1 MPWRQLGISRCME
14 ASTARKP
21 PILVVDDDAG
31 LLASI
36 HAVLVG
42 AGFQEPI
49 LLSEGTKALNTIA
62 QGEFRLVLL
71 DLMMPDADGMTLLRE
86 IKTQHPHLECI
97 VFTAM
102 DDVETAIQAVRYGAY
117 DYLVKGQNNER
128 LVITISRA
136 LERFALRQER
146 RLLSGRS
153 SFQDLRHPEAFADF
167 IARDPSMALVFRQAE
182 AVAPTDYSV
191 VITGESGTGKEML
204 ARALHRLSNR
214 AEAPFIAVNMAAFNR
229 GLFEDEFFGHIR
241 GAYTHAVSAKKGF
254 LEEAQGGTLFL
265 DEITELDLALQGKLL
280 RVIEEKE
287 LYRLG
292 STRLRNI
299 DVRFIAATNRD
310 IHQEIGAG
318 RFRADLF
325 YRLNTCNITLPPLRS
340 RPQDIIPLAE
350 HFLRTHA
357 SRLGK
362 SIRRLSA
369 ELKTCLQAHTYPGNI
384 RELQNIIAAAAL
396 VEEGDRLGLAAAA
409 AGLPVPADS
418 VEEGTEPLL
427 SLAELERRHI
437 RRVLNACRGDRA
449 KAAGILGINPSTIY
463 RKIKRLGL

>member
-1 MPWRQLGISRCME
+1 MG
-14 ASTARKP
+14 AATDNKA
-21 PILVVDDDAG
+21 PILVVDDDDG

-42 AGFQEPI
+42 AGFPEPKLI
-49 LLSEGTKALNTIA
+49 SEGAKTLETIA
-62 QGEFRLVLL
+62 CGHFRLVLL
-71 DLMMPDADGMTLLRE
+71 DLMMPDADGMALLRE
-86 IKTQHPHLECI
+86 IKAQHPHIECI
-97 VFTAM
+97 VFTAR

-128 LVITISRA
+128 LIITISRA

-146 RLLSGRS
+146 RLLSRRS
-153 SFQDLRHPEAFADF
+153 SFRDLKHPEAFADCV
-167 IARDPSMALVFRQAE
+167 AVDPSMAVVFRQAE

-214 AEAPFIAVNMAAFNR
+214 SQASFIAVNMAAFNR
-229 GLFEDEFFGHIR
+229 GLFEDDFFGHTR

-292 STRLRNI
+292 STRLRHI

-310 IHQEIGAG
+310 IHQEIDAG

-340 RPQDIIPLAE
+340 RPRDIIPLAE
-350 HFLRTHA
+350 HFLQIHA
-357 SRLGK
+357 ARLGK
-362 SIRRLSA
+362 SIRGLNTD
-369 ELKTCLQAHTYPGNI
+369 LKARLQAHAFPGNV
-384 RELQNIIAAAAL
+384 RELQNIIAAAVLA
-396 VEEGDRLGLAAAA
+396 EESDRLGLKSVATA
-409 AGLPVPADS
+409 LPAPPHPNKQDD
-418 VEEGTEPLL
+418 EPLL

-437 RRVLNACRGDRA
+437 RRVLDACRGDRA
-449 KAAGILGINPSTIY
+449 KAAKILAINPSTVY
-463 RKIKRLGL
+463 RKIKRLGI

>member
-1 MPWRQLGISRCME
+1 MVAP
-14 ASTARKP
+14 TAKKT
-21 PILVVDDDAG
+21 PILVVDDDPG
-31 LLASI
+31 LLTSI

-42 AGFQEPI
+42 AGFQEPMLI
-49 LLSEGTKALNTIA
+49 AEGAKTLETIA
-62 QGEFRLVLL
+62 QGDFRLVLL
-71 DLMMPDADGMTLLRE
+71 DLMMPDADGMALLRE
-86 IKTQHPHLECI
+86 IKGRHPHIECI

-136 LERFALRQER
+136 LERFALHQER

-153 SFQDLRHPEAFADF
+153 SFQDLKHPEAFGDF
-167 IARDPSMALVFRQAE
+167 IAADPSMAVVFRQTE

-191 VITGESGTGKEML
+191 VVTGESGTGKEML

-299 DVRFIAATNRD
+299 DVRFIAASNRD
-310 IHQEIGAG
+310 IHQEIDAR

-325 YRLNTCNITLPPLRS
+325 YRLNTCNIMLPPLRA

-350 HFLRTHA
+350 HFLHMHA

-362 SIRRLSA
+362 SIRGLSA
-369 ELKTCLQAHTYPGNI
+369 ALEARLQNYAFPGNI
-384 RELQNIIAAAAL
+384 RELQNIIAAAVL
-396 VEEGDRLGLAAAA
+396 VEESDRLELASVA
-409 AGLPVPADS
+409 AGLPAPTDTA
-418 VEEGTEPLL
+418 EETAEALV

-437 RRVLNACRGDRA
+437 RRVLAACRGDRT
-449 KAAGILGINPSTIY
+449 KAAEILGVNPSTVY

>member
-1 MPWRQLGISRCME
+1 ME
-14 ASTARKP
+14 ALTAEKSS
-21 PILVVDDDAG
+21 ILVVDDDTG

-42 AGFQEPI
+42 AGFQEPM
-49 LLSEGTKALNTIA
+49 LLSEGARTLETIA
-62 QGEFRLVLL
+62 RGSFRLVLL
-71 DLMMPDADGMTLLRE
+71 DLMMPDADGMALLRE
-86 IKTQHPHLECI
+86 IKAQHPHLECI

-128 LVITISRA
+128 LIITINRA

-146 RLLSGRS
+146 RLLSRRS
-153 SFQDLRHPEAFADF
+153 SFRDLKHPEAFADF
-167 IARDPSMALVFRQAE
+167 VAADPSMAVVFRQAE

-204 ARALHRLSNR
+204 ARVLHRLSNR
-214 AEAPFIAVNMAAFNR
+214 SAAPFIAVNMAAFNR

-310 IHQEIGAG
+310 IHQEIDTGG
-318 RFRADLF
+318 FRADLF

-340 RPQDIIPLAE
+340 RPRDIIPLAE
-350 HFLRTHA
+350 HFLQIHA
-357 SRLGK
+357 ARLGK
-362 SIRRLSA
+362 SIKGLGTDLKARL
-369 ELKTCLQAHTYPGNI
+369 QGHGYPGNI
-384 RELQNIIAAAAL
+384 RELQNIIAAAVL
-396 VEEGDRLGLAAAA
+396 VEESDRLGLASVATALPAMDPTVAAD
-409 AGLPVPADS
+409 G
-418 VEEGTEPLL
+418 EPLL

-437 RRVLNACRGDRA
+437 RRVLDACQGDRA
-449 KAAGILGINPSTIY
+449 KAAEILEVNPSTVY

>member
-1 MPWRQLGISRCME
+1 MG
-14 ASTARKP
+14 AATDDKA
-21 PILVVDDDAG
+21 PILVVDDDVG
-31 LLASI
+31 MLASI

-42 AGFQEPI
+42 AGFPEPKLI
-49 LLSEGTKALNTIA
+49 SEGAKTLETIA
-62 QGEFRLVLL
+62 CGHFRLVLL
-71 DLMMPDADGMTLLRE
+71 DLMMPDADGMALLRE
-86 IKTQHPHLECI
+86 IKAQHPHIECI
-97 VFTAM
+97 VFTAR

-128 LVITISRA
+128 LIITISRA

-146 RLLSGRS
+146 RLLSRRS
-153 SFQDLRHPEAFADF
+153 SFRDLKHPEAFADCV
-167 IARDPSMALVFRQAE
+167 AVDPSMAVVFRQAE

-214 AEAPFIAVNMAAFNR
+214 SQASFIAVNMAAFNR
-229 GLFEDEFFGHIR
+229 GLFEDEFFGHTR
-241 GAYTHAVSAKKGF
+241 GAYTHAVIAKKGF

-292 STRLRNI
+292 STRLRHI

-310 IHQEIGAG
+310 IHQEIDAG

-340 RPQDIIPLAE
+340 RPRDIIPWL
-350 HFLRTHA
+350 
-357 SRLGK
+357 
-362 SIRRLSA
+362 SIFFRSMR
-369 ELKTCLQAHTYPGNI
+369 
-384 RELQNIIAAAAL
+384 
-396 VEEGDRLGLAAAA
+396 
-409 AGLPVPADS
+409 PA
-418 VEEGTEPLL
+418 
-427 SLAELERRHI
+427 
-437 RRVLNACRGDRA
+437 
-449 KAAGILGINPSTIY
+449 
-463 RKIKRLGL
+463 

>member
-1 MPWRQLGISRCME
+1 MGVLTGKE
-14 ASTARKP
+14 T

-31 LLASI
+31 LLTSI

-42 AGFQEPI
+42 AGFLEPM
-49 LLSEGTKALNTIA
+49 LLSEGAKTLETIA
-62 QGEFRLVLL
+62 QGDFRLVLL

-86 IKTQHPHLECI
+86 IKTQYPHLECI

-146 RLLSGRS
+146 RLLSSRS
-153 SFQDLRHPEAFADF
+153 SFRDLKHPDAFSDF
-167 IARDPSMALVFRQAE
+167 IVADPSMAVVFRQAE

-214 AEAPFIAVNMAAFNR
+214 KAAPFIAVNMAAFNR

-254 LEEAQGGTLFL
+254 LEEAQDGTLFL

-310 IHQEIGAG
+310 IHQEIDTG

-325 YRLNTCNITLPPLRS
+325 YRLNTCNITLPPLRA
-340 RPQDIIPLAE
+340 RPRDIIPLAE
-350 HFLRTHA
+350 HFLRIHA

-362 SIRRLSA
+362 SIKALSA
-369 ELKTCLQAHTYPGNI
+369 ELKQRLQGHAYPGNI
-384 RELQNIIAAAAL
+384 RELQNIIAAAVL
-396 VEEGDRLGLAAAA
+396 VEESDRLELTSVAAS
-409 AGLPVPADS
+409 LPAPDDTT
-418 VEEGTEPLL
+418 EEDAEPLL
-427 SLAELERRHI
+427 SLVELERRHI
-437 RRVLNACRGDRA
+437 RRVLDACGGDRTR
-449 KAAGILGINPSTIY
+449 AAEILGVNPSTVY

>member
-1 MPWRQLGISRCME
+1 MNDR
-14 ASTARKP
+14 ASKET
-21 PILVVDDDAG
+21 PILVVDDDVG
-31 LLASI
+31 LLTSI

-42 AGFQEPI
+42 AGFQEPA
-49 LLSEGTKALNTIA
+49 LLSEGARTLATID
-62 QGEFRLVLL
+62 QGNFRLVLL
-71 DLMMPDADGMTLLRE
+71 DLMMPDADGMALLRE
-86 IKTQHPHLECI
+86 IKSRHPHLECV

-102 DDVETAIQAVRYGAY
+102 DDVETAIQAVRLGAY

-146 RLLSGRS
+146 RLLTSRP
-153 SFQDLRHPEAFADF
+153 SFKDLKYPEAFSDF
-167 IARDPSMALVFRQAE
+167 IATDPSMALVFRQVE
-182 AVAPTDYSV
+182 AVAPTEYSV

-310 IHQEIGAG
+310 IQQTIAQG

-325 YRLNTCNITLPPLRS
+325 YRLNTCNITLPPLRH
-340 RPQDIIPLAE
+340 RPQDIVPLAE
-350 HFLRTHA
+350 HFLREHA
-357 SRLGK
+357 SHQGK
-362 SIRRLSA
+362 PIRGLSA
-369 ELKTCLQAHTYPGNI
+369 DLKVRLERYTFPGNI
-384 RELQNIIAAAAL
+384 RELQNIIAAAVL
-396 VEEGDRLGLAAAA
+396 VEEGNRLHRAAVGASLPDTAPASDRE
-409 AGLPVPADS
+409 AD
-418 VEEGTEPLL
+418 PLL
-427 SLAELERRHI
+427 PLAEVERRHI
-437 RRVLNACRGDRA
+437 QRVLEATQGDRA
-449 KAAGILGINPSTIY
+449 KAASILGINPSTVY
-463 RKIKRLGL
+463 RKIKRLGI